1 VIRHRISQKEELQ
14 QWIQTDRQ
22 TGREMYVKPYER
34 ENLMDVEAYR
44 LHKQLYVYVSPVII
58 IVGVVGNLLSFIV
71 LVQRP
76 FRHISTYCYLIV
88 LAVADTVV
96 LTAGLLPKWIEQVGL
111 RPHTHCTAPSTTFVK
126 KLQCTMYIVCHC
138 DP

>member
-1 VIRHRISQKEELQ
+1 
-14 QWIQTDRQ
+14 
-22 TGREMYVKPYER
+22 MYVKPYER
-34 ENLMDVEAYR
+34 ELIDIEAYR

-58 IVGVVGNLLSFIV
+58 VVGVIGNLLAFIV

-96 LTAGLLPKWIEQVGL
+96 LTAGLLPKWIEQV
-111 RPHTHCTAPSTTFVK
+111 RPRSTHRTAPNTIFVLK
-126 KLQCTMYIVCHC
+126 NCIHACHC